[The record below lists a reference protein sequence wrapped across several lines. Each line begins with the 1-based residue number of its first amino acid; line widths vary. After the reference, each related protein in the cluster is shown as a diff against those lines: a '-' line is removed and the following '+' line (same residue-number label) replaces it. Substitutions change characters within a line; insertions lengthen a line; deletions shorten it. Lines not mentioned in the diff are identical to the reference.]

1 METHLPWSRS
11 DTGRLRTIDFPMTGA
26 AGPQGA
32 RRRGTAALATAL
44 AVAVSLATPER
55 AAACTLTTTGPASVG
70 AGALF
75 TLTLSAVN
83 TGDGLPTS
91 WIISWG
97 DGAIQTLAGNPAS
110 VTHIYTPALTPS
122 NFTYNV
128 LASAVCNG
136 KTYLRPTSVFWEAAV
151 RSGE

>member
-1 METHLPWSRS
+1 MSELRLSGGTQMIGLPM
-11 DTGRLRTIDFPMTGA
+11 PVA
-26 AGPQGA
+26 AGPHGA
-32 RRRGTAALATAL
+32 GRRRIATLAAAL
-44 AVAVSLATPER
+44 AVAVSLITPER
-55 AAACTLTTTGPASVG
+55 AAACTLTTTGPASI
-70 AGALF
+70 ASGALF
-75 TLTLSAVN
+75 TLTLGAVN